1 MAHTGLGQ
9 TGTAQTGSD
18 PNGTGHTR
26 TSQAEEARTGVGRT
40 GAGKMAAVT
49 GAASGIGQAASRRLL
64 EAGWR
69 VFGLDLARERL
80 AVVAETLSGHQG
92 RFQPI
97 ICDVANA
104 ASVSGAFGQIGD
116 AIGQIGAPGLNAVIC
131 CAGVLRTGLLESL
144 SIDDFDL
151 VLNTNL
157 RGTFLCAQKALP
169 LLRLAATADDPA
181 RVVLLS
187 SIAALR
193 PKIISGAYAASKA
206 AVSQL
211 CRVMAAEWAP
221 SGVLVNALA
230 PGTVDTPM
238 VRAVS
243 DPAASKGYRP
253 SGVSPIGRIAQ
264 PDDVVDVMMF
274 LLSDAA
280 RYVTG
285 TTIPVD
291 GGTQAAFI
299 PPGSP

>member
-1 MAHTGLGQ
+1 MSK
-9 TGTAQTGSD
+9 TA
-18 PNGTGHTR
+18 
-26 TSQAEEARTGVGRT
+26 AI
-40 GAGKMAAVT
+40 T
-49 GAASGIGQAASRRLL
+49 GAASGIGQAAARRLL
-64 EAGWR
+64 EHGWT
-69 VFGLDLARERL
+69 VFGLDNAPPRL
-80 AVVAETLSGHQG
+80 DSVAAEFAAFQD
-92 RFQPI
+92 RFRPVP
-97 ICDVANA
+97 CDVTDA
-104 ASVSGAFGQIGD
+104 ARVTAAFAEIGGIAPALD
-116 AIGQIGAPGLNAVIC
+116 ALVC
-131 CAGVLRTGLLESL
+131 CAGVLRTGPLESMATE
-144 SIDDFDL
+144 DFDL
-151 VLNTNL
+151 VLNVNM
-157 RGTFLCAQKALP
+157 RGTFLCAREALP
-169 LLRLAATADDPA
+169 LLRKAARPDQPA

-193 PKIISGAYAASKA
+193 PKISSGAYAASKA

-243 DPAASKGYRP
+243 DPATSKGYRP
-253 SGVSPIGRIAQ
+253 SGESPLGRIAQ
-264 PDDVVDVMMF
+264 PDDVVDVLMF

-299 PPGSP
+299 PPAAR

>member
-1 MAHTGLGQ
+1 MSK
-9 TGTAQTGSD
+9 TA
-18 PNGTGHTR
+18 
-26 TSQAEEARTGVGRT
+26 AI
-40 GAGKMAAVT
+40 T

-64 EAGWR
+64 EAGWT
-69 VFGLDLARERL
+69 VFGLDVAQARL
-80 AVVAETLSGHQG
+80 DSVAAEFSACLG
-92 RFQPI
+92 RFRPI
-97 ICDVANA
+97 RCDVADA
-104 ASVSGAFGQIGD
+104 ASVIAAFAGMGAS
-116 AIGQIGAPGLNAVIC
+116 LNALVC
-131 CAGVLRTGLLESL
+131 CAGVLRTGLMEDM
-144 SIDDFDL
+144 SIEDFDL
-151 VLNTNL
+151 VLNINT
-157 RGTFLCAQKALP
+157 RGTFLCAQQALP
-169 LLRLAATADDPA
+169 LLRAGATADNPS

-187 SIAALR
+187 SVAALR
-193 PKIISGAYAASKA
+193 PKIVSGAYAASKA

-243 DPAASKGYRP
+243 DPIASKGYRP
-253 SGVSPIGRIAQ
+253 SGVSPVGRIAQ

-280 RYVTG
+280 RYVAG

-299 PPGSP
+299 PPGSNN

>member
-1 MAHTGLGQ
+1 MSPA
-9 TGTAQTGSD
+9 
-18 PNGTGHTR
+18 GTGK
-26 TSQAEEARTGVGRT
+26 V
-40 GAGKMAAVT
+40 AAVT
-49 GAASGIGQAASRRLL
+49 GAASGIGQAACRRLL
-64 EAGWR
+64 AAGWT
-69 VFGLDLARERL
+69 VFGLD
-80 AVVAETLSGHQG
+80 VAEDRLEAVRDGFAAYQT
-92 RFQPI
+92 RFQPVR
-97 ICDVANA
+97 CDVADA
-104 ASVSGAFGQIGD
+104 ASVTAAFATLGET
-116 AIGQIGAPGLNAVIC
+116 LNALVC
-131 CAGVLRTGLLESL
+131 CAGVLRTSLLENMAVE
-144 SIDDFDL
+144 DFDL

-157 RGTFLCAQKALP
+157 RGTFLCSQKALP
-169 LLRLAATADDPA
+169 LLRRAASADNPS

-193 PKIISGAYAASKA
+193 PKIVSGAYAASKA

-243 DPAASKGYRP
+243 DPTASKGYRP
-253 SGVSPIGRIAQ
+253 SGVSPVGRIAQ
-264 PDDVVDVMMF
+264 ADDVVDVMMF

-299 PPGSP
+299 PPGSPS

>member
-1 MAHTGLGQ
+1 MSESG
-9 TGTAQTGSD
+9 
-18 PNGTGHTR
+18 NGHI
-26 TSQAEEARTGVGRT
+26 
-40 GAGKMAAVT
+40 AAVT
-49 GAASGIGQAASRRLL
+49 GAASGIGQAACRRLL
-64 EAGWR
+64 EAGWA
-69 VFGLDLARERL
+69 VFGLDVAERRL
-80 AVVAETLSGHQG
+80 AAAGDEFATFQT

-97 ICDVANA
+97 VCDVADATSVIA
-104 ASVSGAFGQIGD
+104 AFARCGD
-116 AIGQIGAPGLNAVIC
+116 KLNALVC
-131 CAGVLRTGLLESL
+131 CAGVLRTALLEDMT
-144 SIDDFDL
+144 IDDFDL

-157 RGTFLCAQKALP
+157 RGTFLCARQALP
-169 LLRLAATADDPA
+169 LLRQAATEQSPS

-193 PKIISGAYAASKA
+193 PKVVSGAYAASKA
-206 AVSQL
+206 GVSQL

-238 VRAVS
+238 VRAMS
-243 DPAASKGYRP
+243 DPAVSNGYRP
-253 SGVSPIGRIAQ
+253 SGVSPLGRIAQ

-291 GGTQAAFI
+291 GGTQAAFV
-299 PPGSP
+299 PSGAP

>member
-1 MAHTGLGQ
+1 MSA
-9 TGTAQTGSD
+9 
-18 PNGTGHTR
+18 
-26 TSQAEEARTGVGRT
+26 
-40 GAGKMAAVT
+40 AGIVRIVAVT
-49 GAASGIGQAASRRLL
+49 GAASGIGQAACRRLL
-64 EAGWR
+64 ETGWS
-69 VFGLDLARERL
+69 VFGLD
-80 AVVAETLSGHQG
+80 VAEDSLQAVRDSFAVFQD
-92 RFQPI
+92 RFKPI
-97 ICDVANA
+97 VCDVADA
-104 ASVSGAFGQIGD
+104 AQVEAVFARIGD
-116 AIGQIGAPGLNAVIC
+116 NLNALVC
-131 CAGVLRTGLLESL
+131 CAGVLRTALLENMR
-144 SIDDFDL
+144 IEDFDL
-151 VLNTNL
+151 VVNTNL

-169 LLRLAATADDPA
+169 LLRHAATGESPS

-193 PKIISGAYAASKA
+193 PKTAGGAYAASKA

-238 VRAVS
+238 VRALS
-243 DPAASKGYRP
+243 DPTASKGYRP
-253 SGVSPIGRIAQ
+253 SGVSPVGRIAQ

-299 PPGSP
+299 PPGSQ

>member
-1 MAHTGLGQ
+1 MGA
-9 TGTAQTGSD
+9 TAS
-18 PNGTGHTR
+18 
-26 TSQAEEARTGVGRT
+26 
-40 GAGKMAAVT
+40 GKIAAVT
-49 GAASGIGQAASRRLL
+49 GAASGIGEAACRRLL
-64 EAGWR
+64 DAGWM
-69 VFGLDLARERL
+69 VFGLDVVEDRL
-80 AVVAETLSGHQG
+80 EAVRD
-92 RFQPI
+92 RFAGFQSRFRTI
-97 ICDVANA
+97 ACDVTDVGAVTA
-104 ASVSGAFGQIGD
+104 AFAGIGD
-116 AIGQIGAPGLNAVIC
+116 SLDALVC
-131 CAGVLRTGLLESL
+131 CAGVLRTSLLENMA
-144 SIDDFDL
+144 IEDFDL

-169 LLRLAATADDPA
+169 MLRQAARPEHPS

-193 PKIISGAYAASKA
+193 PKIVSGAYAASKA
-206 AVSQL
+206 GVSQL

-230 PGTVDTPM
+230 PGTVNTPM

-243 DPAASKGYRP
+243 EPAASKGYRP
-253 SGVSPIGRIAQ
+253 SGVSPVGRIAQ

>member
-1 MAHTGLGQ
+1 MAPTE
-9 TGTAQTGSD
+9 
-18 PNGTGHTR
+18 TGHI
-26 TSQAEEARTGVGRT
+26 GI
-40 GAGKMAAVT
+40 GKTAAVT

-64 EAGWR
+64 ETGWT
-69 VFGLDLARERL
+69 VFGLDLARDRL
-80 AVVAETLSGHQG
+80 AEAHDAFGAHQN
-92 RFQPI
+92 RFRPI
-97 ICDVANA
+97 VCDVADA
-104 ASVSGAFGQIGD
+104 ASVADAFGQMGST
-116 AIGQIGAPGLNAVIC
+116 GLHAVIC
-131 CAGVLRTGLLESL
+131 CAGVLRTGLLETM

-151 VLNTNL
+151 VIKTNL

-169 LLRLAATADDPA
+169 LLRLTATTDNPA

-211 CRVMAAEWAP
+211 CRVMATEWAP

-243 DPAASKGYRP
+243 DPTVSKGYRP

-291 GGTQAAFI
+291 GGTQAAFV
-299 PPGSP
+299 PPGSPQ

>member
-1 MAHTGLGQ
+1 M
-9 TGTAQTGSD
+9 
-18 PNGTGHTR
+18 P
-26 TSQAEEARTGVGRT
+26 QAAV
-40 GAGKMAAVT
+40 VT
-49 GAASGIGQAASRRLL
+49 GAASGIGLAVCRRLL
-64 EAGWR
+64 DAGWM
-69 VFGLDLARERL
+69 VFGLDNAPDRL
-80 AVVAETLSGHQG
+80 EAVAKSFAAHENRFRAVPTNVASAPSVAATFHEISG
-92 RFQPI
+92 
-97 ICDVANA
+97 V
-104 ASVSGAFGQIGD
+104 VS
-116 AIGQIGAPGLNAVIC
+116 GLNALIT
-131 CAGVLRTGLLESL
+131 CAGVLRTGLMEDMA
-144 SIDDFDL
+144 IEDFDL
-151 VLNTNL
+151 VLNVNT

-169 LLRLAATADDPA
+169 LLRAAATPENPS

-187 SIAALR
+187 SVAALR
-193 PKIISGAYAASKA
+193 PKIVSGAYAASKA

-238 VRAVS
+238 VAAMA
-243 DPAASKGYRP
+243 DPSASKGYRP

-264 PDDVVDVMMF
+264 PDDIVDVMMF

-299 PPGSP
+299 PPGSNR